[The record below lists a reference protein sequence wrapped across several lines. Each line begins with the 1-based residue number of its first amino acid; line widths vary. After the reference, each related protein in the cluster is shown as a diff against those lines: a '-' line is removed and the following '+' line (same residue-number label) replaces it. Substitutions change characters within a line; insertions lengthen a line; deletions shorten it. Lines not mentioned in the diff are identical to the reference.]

1 MKHSWKT
8 TVGGVMAAVGAVLIP
23 WGSPWREIGEVLAA
37 AGASL
42 VGITARD
49 DDVSSEG
56 FVAPKKKG

>member
-23 WGSPWREIGEVLAA
+23 WGHPWDRIGAVLTA
-37 AGASL
+37 AGAAL
-42 VGITARD
+42 VGLTARD